1 MLRYGVTGLIAPF
14 LVLFLLLV
22 LLYLLVVL
30 KNPDKPEAKSNLATA
45 KEAVAQK
52 AGETEED
59 AAVELL
65 ADHYDSWEDCF
76 VDIRG
81 GRRATGFEEGIQI
94 VGRERYERRI
104 TRQIFRLGLGMWWS
118 AKARL

>member
-1 MLRYGVTGLIAPF
+1 M
-14 LVLFLLLV
+14 
-22 LLYLLVVL
+22 
-30 KNPDKPEAKSNLATA
+30 
-45 KEAVAQK
+45 AQK

-81 GRRATGFEEGIQI
+81 GGEQLDLKKEYRLSVGKGMSGLQGKYSGWVLECGGRRRPDYRYRECVKGSKILSSEE
-94 VGRERYERRI
+94 RE
-104 TRQIFRLGLGMWWS
+104 LL
-118 AKARL
+118 